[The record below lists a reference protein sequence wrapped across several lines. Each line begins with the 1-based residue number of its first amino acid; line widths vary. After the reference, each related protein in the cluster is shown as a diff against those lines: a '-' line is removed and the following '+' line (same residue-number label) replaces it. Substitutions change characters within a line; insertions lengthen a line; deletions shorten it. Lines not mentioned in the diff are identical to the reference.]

1 MTTSKNSLIQNKII
15 PEIIFDEAKIALS
28 HYPELKD
35 VVIEF
40 RLKSSLNKSFM
51 KAQPKFNTLFKSRK
65 DREYIIFMS
74 KVFEIDN
81 MKLSIK
87 EIPKDVLIGW
97 LGHELGHVMD
107 YTNRS
112 SLNLLYFGIRYLFS
126 SNYIR
131 EAERMADT
139 YAVTHFMEKYIL
151 ATKRFILDHG
161 SLPQVYKDRIKRL
174 YLSPDEILLIVK
186 EHENKK

>member
-1 MTTSKNSLIQNKII
+1 MTASKNSSIQNKII

-28 HYPELKD
+28 HYPELKN

-40 RLKSSLNKSFM
+40 RLKSSLTKSFM
-51 KAQPKFNTLFKSRK
+51 KAQPKFRTLFKSKTNRA
-65 DREYIIFMS
+65 YIILMS
-74 KVFEIDN
+74 EVFEIDS
-81 MKLSIK
+81 MKLPIK

-107 YTNRS
+107 YTNRN
-112 SLNLLYFGIRYLFS
+112 SLNLLYFGVRYLFS

-139 YAVTHFMEKYIL
+139 YAVTHGNY
-151 ATKRFILDHG
+151 
-161 SLPQVYKDRIKRL
+161 RI
-174 YLSPDEILLIVK
+174 V
-186 EHENKK
+186 NKSSY